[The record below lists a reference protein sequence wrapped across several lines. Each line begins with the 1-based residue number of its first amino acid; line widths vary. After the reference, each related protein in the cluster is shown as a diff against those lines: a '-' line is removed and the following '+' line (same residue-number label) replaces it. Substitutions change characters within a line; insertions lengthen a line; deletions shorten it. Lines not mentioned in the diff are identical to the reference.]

1 MEVREAG
8 LGDLLGIVE
17 VHSRA
22 RVAYY
27 GAGGLPVGE
36 ILTPELAREQREGW
50 TAAITSAHKRVR
62 VAIVDGVLAG
72 VLAMGP
78 PHSSDLDP
86 RTTAQLYQIHVDPE
100 MWGRGVGSALHAL
113 FVRHLADEGLARG
126 VLEVWERNTRARAFY
141 TRHGWRPDGTS
152 RPGLARPVDQGVRV
166 RGEPPG

>member
-1 MEVREAG
+1 MEVRAAG

-27 GAGGLPVGE
+27 GAGGLPIGD

-62 VAIVDGVLAG
+62 VAIVDGVLAR

-100 MWGRGVGSALHAL
+100 LWGRGVGGALHAL
-113 FVRHLADEGLARG
+113 FVRHLADEGLARACWRCG
-126 VLEVWERNTRARAFY
+126 SATPGPARSTPA
-141 TRHGWRPDGTS
+141 TVGALTAPPAPAQPRPPTWACS
-152 RPGLARPVDQGVRV
+152 
-166 RGEPPG
+166 

>member
-8 LGDLLGIVE
+8 LGDLSGIVGL
-17 VHSRA
+17 HSRA

-27 GAGGLPVGE
+27 GAGGLPVDE

-50 TAAITSAHKRVR
+50 AAAITSARKQVR
-62 VAIVDGVLAG
+62 CAIVDGTLAG

-78 PHSSDLDP
+78 PHSSGLDP

-100 MWGRGVGSALHAL
+100 LWGRGVGSALHAL
-113 FVRHLADEGLARG
+113 FVRHLQDEEMVRG

-141 TRHGWRPDGTS
+141 GRHGWRPDGTS
-152 RPGLARPVDQGVRV
+152 RPGPARAPYLGMHLTR
-166 RGEPPG
+166 P

>member
-1 MEVREAG
+1 MREAG
-8 LGDLLGIVE
+8 LGDLSGIVGL
-17 VHSRA
+17 HSRA

-50 TAAITSAHKRVR
+50 AAAISSAHKRVR
-62 VAIVDGVLAG
+62 VAIVDGALAG
-72 VLAMGP
+72 VLAVGP

-86 RTTAQLYQIHVDPE
+86 RTTAQLYQIHVDPQR
-100 MWGRGVGSALHAL
+100 WSRGVGSALHAQ
-113 FVRHLADEGLARG
+113 FVRHLADEGLVLG

-152 RPGLARPVDQGVRV
+152 RPGPAETPYLGMQLSPR
-166 RGEPPG
+166 

>member
-1 MEVREAG
+1 MEIREAG
-8 LGDLLGIVE
+8 PGDLSGIVE

-36 ILTPELAREQREGW
+36 IITPELAREQREGW

-62 VAIVDGVLAG
+62 VAIVDGDVAG

-78 PHSSDLDP
+78 PHSPDLDP
-86 RTTAQLYQIHVDPE
+86 RTTAQLYQIHVDPDV
-100 MWGRGVGSALHAL
+100 WGRGVGSALHAL
-113 FVRHLADEGLARG
+113 FVRHLQDEGLALG

-141 TRHGWRPDGTS
+141 TRLGWRPDGTS
-152 RPGLARPVDQGVRV
+152 RPGPAQTPYVGMHLLHP
-166 RGEPPG
+166 